1 MQNEVRCRVD
11 SSSPLLVYNSGFFFS
26 FHLLAGGL
34 FVVGAI
40 YPYL

>member
-1 MQNEVRCRVD
+1 MQNKVPCRLD
-11 SSSPLLVYNSGFFFS
+11 CSSHLLVFNSGFFFS
-26 FHLLAGGL
+26 FHFLAGGL